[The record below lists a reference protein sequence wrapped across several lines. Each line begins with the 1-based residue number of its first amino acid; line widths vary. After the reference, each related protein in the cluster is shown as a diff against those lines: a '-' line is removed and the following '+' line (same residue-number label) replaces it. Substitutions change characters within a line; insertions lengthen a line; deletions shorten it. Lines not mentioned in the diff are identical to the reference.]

1 MDLLTRSMS
10 TWEAF
15 MTFLDDTLHSSTHN
29 IACDRVK
36 HLDMQHM
43 HVDWVQIQ
51 TKARTCLQKL
61 WTNKILRKI
70 SRKLING
77 TAYPFS
83 IRETSP
89 KEVWTRSTNSIFN
102 CISYN
107 SSDKHRKQK
116 AWIFINPSGVGNQNS
131 NIETTDARFS
141 KRKNS
146 KREQEIPRMAWC
158 IS

>member
-1 MDLLTRSMS
+1 
-10 TWEAF
+10 
-15 MTFLDDTLHSSTHN
+15 
-29 IACDRVK
+29 
-36 HLDMQHM
+36 
-43 HVDWVQIQ
+43 
-51 TKARTCLQKL
+51 LQKL

-107 SSDKHRKQK
+107 SSDEHRKQK

-146 KREQEIPRMAWC
+146 ERTRDTQNGMVHIVDIPSYEIIHENDSHGQQYC
-158 IS
+158 NNLL

>member
-1 MDLLTRSMS
+1 LLAET
-10 TWEAF
+10 
-15 MTFLDDTLHSSTHN
+15 LDQQN
-29 IACDRVK
+29 IK
-36 HLDMQHM
+36 KN
-43 HVDWVQIQ
+43 I
-51 TKARTCLQKL
+51 
-61 WTNKILRKI
+61 
-70 SRKLING
+70 KLING